1 MENEKFQALV
11 LEQLQALTQGQT
23 RLESGLKKLELKV
36 ENEVINK
43 LEGLYLDREVQ
54 NEKLDKIEQKLTDV
68 EVDTNYLVLRVKRL
82 EMMAK

>member
-1 MENEKFQALV
+1 MENEKFQKLV
-11 LEQLQALTQGQT
+11 LEQLQTLTQGQA
-23 RLESGLKKLELKV
+23 RLESGLEKLELRV

-43 LEGLYLDREVQ
+43 LEGLYLYREVQ

-68 EVDTNYLVLRVKRL
+68 EVDTDYLVLRVKRL